1 MQTALGS
8 GLRSPAF
15 GGSIVGEVVDAATGD
30 VLFDRDATTSLP
42 PASTAKLLTAAA
54 ALTTLGPTATLSTK
68 VVRAGDTVYL
78 VGGGDVTLRARA
90 RPAYPPVAD
99 IATLATRT
107 VAALRAAPTGATPS
121 SATPG
126 PLRLCAD
133 TSAWDGPARAP
144 GWSQSYFN
152 DGDIAPLSALEV
164 DEGVATIGQNAR
176 VADPAGAA
184 AAAFA
189 EDVAAD
195 GVRLRTNGCRAV
207 APATATVVASVSSP
221 PVAALV
227 QRMLTVSDNDLAE
240 ALGRTVAG
248 HEGASRDF
256 SGEAAAVAS
265 ALTRLGVP
273 TTSLR
278 LVDASGLSRLD
289 RVPPTLLIDVLRLAI
304 SPTHPELRPL
314 LDGLPIA
321 GLTGTLADR
330 YRRRDVSAAAGLA
343 RAKTGTLLGVNTI
356 AGYVVDTD
364 GRLLVFAFLTGH
376 AVSPDTAEPALDR
389 LVAAL
394 AGV

>member
-1 MQTALGS
+1 MLAA

-15 GGSIVGEVVDAATGD
+15 GGSLVGDVVDATTGD
-30 VLFDRDATTSLP
+30 VLFERDATTSLP

-68 VVRAGDTVYL
+68 VVQAGDTVYL
-78 VGGGDVTLRARA
+78 VGGGDVTLRSRA

-99 IATLATRT
+99 IATLAART
-107 VAALRAAPTGATPS
+107 VAALRAAPTAT
-121 SATPG
+121 TPG
-126 PLRLCAD
+126 PLHLCSD
-133 TSAWDGPARAP
+133 TSAWTGPARAP
-144 GWSQSYFN
+144 GWSKSYFN
-152 DGDIAPLSALEV
+152 DGDIAPLSPLEV
-164 DEGVATIGQNAR
+164 DEGVATVGQSAR

-189 EDVAAD
+189 KDVAAD

-207 APATATVVASVSSP
+207 APASATVVASVSSP
-221 PVAALV
+221 PVAQLV

-240 ALGRTVAG
+240 ALGRAIAG
-248 HEGASRDF
+248 HGGATRDF
-256 SGEAAAVAS
+256 SGEAAAVTS
-265 ALTRLGVP
+265 AIARLGLS
-273 TTSLR
+273 TDGLR

-289 RVPPTLLIDVLRLAI
+289 RVRPALLTDVLRLAM
-304 SPTHPELRPL
+304 SPSHPELRPL

-330 YRRRDVSAAAGLA
+330 YHRSDASAAAGVA

-356 AGYVVDTD
+356 AGYVVDTN

-394 AGV
+394 AGA